1 MTQTIT
7 ITGAYYDMNGRDWY
21 EDVLDDQGRE
31 LYDMIEDMCPE
42 FSKLDAEQCQ
52 EFMDEL
58 SEHGINTAEQFESAY
73 FWQSDSWNAEAEF
86 AAYVADEIQCLDMDA
101 LSYIVIDWQATWDR
115 ALCYDFFTIEFDG
128 ETYFFC
134 SNF

>member
-7 ITGAYYDMNGRDWY
+7 APTGANWYDN
-21 EDVLDDQGRE
+21 LTDQDRE
-31 LYDMIEDMCPE
+31 LYDLIEETCPE

-58 SEHGINTAEQFESAY
+58 SEHGITTAEQFRDAY
-73 FWQSDSWNAEAEF
+73 YYQTDSWNAEREF
-86 AAYVADEIQCLDMDA
+86 AEYVTTELRCVDLPE
-101 LSYIVIDWQATWDR
+101 YVVIDWQATWDGY
-115 ALCYDFFTIEFDG
+115 LCYDFSTIEFDG
-128 ETYFFC
+128 ETYFFN

>member
-7 ITGAYYDMNGRDWY
+7 DTTGRDWY
-21 EDVLDDQGRE
+21 EDVLDDQGRA

-42 FSKLDAEQCQ
+42 FTKLDADECQ

-58 SEHGINTAEQFESAY
+58 SEHGINNADDFESAY
-73 FWQSDSWNAEAEF
+73 FYQTDGWNAERDFAE
-86 AAYVADEIQCLDMDA
+86 YVTTELNCVDLPD
-101 LSYIVIDWQATWDR
+101 YVTIDWQATWDT

-128 ETYFFC
+128 ETYFF
-134 SNF
+134 SNHF